1 VPPPPLGT
9 TGRRG
14 RVLNAFALSF
24 ADLVDGFYASFFSD
38 PLSFIR
44 DRRIRSGGLRGGS
57 FVAGENVLRLDRYEF
72 VPGVRL
78 SGRWNQER
86 DVLSLRIDGPGRLD
100 GRVLVSEVGTDLT
113 LRLRGRIGGRR
124 VRAIVIVPSRLTAAI
139 EESLGGLAAAAAL
152 PLRP

>member
-1 VPPPPLGT
+1 
-9 TGRRG
+9 
-14 RVLNAFALSF
+14 VLNAFALSF

-100 GRVLVSEVGTDLT
+100 GRVLVSELGTDLT